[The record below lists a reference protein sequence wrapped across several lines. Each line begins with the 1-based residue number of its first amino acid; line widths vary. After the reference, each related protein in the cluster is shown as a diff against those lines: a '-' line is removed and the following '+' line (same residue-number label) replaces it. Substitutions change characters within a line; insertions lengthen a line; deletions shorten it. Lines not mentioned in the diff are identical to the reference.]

1 MCVSG
6 KGGGGDPNP
15 AYCSHSYWDP
25 SQSFACPVIIT
36 QNRISQGFPGGSVV
50 KNPPASAEDTGLTP
64 GPHAME
70 QLSQNTTTTELGL

>member
-1 MCVSG
+1 MVPKVSQ
-6 KGGGGDPNP
+6 
-15 AYCSHSYWDP
+15 A
-25 SQSFACPVIIT
+25 SQ
-36 QNRISQGFPGGSVV
+36 VV